1 MDQNVKPKWWR
12 GGLLYILIL
21 LVILAL
27 AFSFL
32 PMTKKASQVDLY
44 TFIDQAKKGNI
55 DTILQDG
62 TTIIGL
68 KDNEKK
74 IQSSFIGSTKE
85 LTDMLQE
92 NGVALGENG
101 IKFNVQSGGFDWR
114 GILISFVPLILFGAL
129 LFFLFR
135 SARKRT

>member
-1 MDQNVKPKWWR
+1 VDQNVKPKWWR
-12 GGLLYILIL
+12 GSIIYVLIL
-21 LVILAL
+21 VAVLAL

-32 PMTKKASQVDLY
+32 PTTKKAREVDLY
-44 TFIDQAKKGNI
+44 TFIDQAKQGEI

-68 KDNEKK
+68 KDDEKK

-85 LTDMLQE
+85 LTDMLKE
-92 NGVALGENG
+92 NGVTLGENG
-101 IKFNVQSGGFDWR
+101 VKFDVQSGGFDW
-114 GILISFVPLILFGAL
+114 GGVLISFIPLLLFGAL

-135 SARKRT
+135 SVRRKS

>member
-1 MDQNVKPKWWR
+1 
-12 GGLLYILIL
+12 
-21 LVILAL
+21 
-27 AFSFL
+27 
-32 PMTKKASQVDLY
+32 MTKKASQVDLY
-44 TFIDQAKKGNI
+44 TFIDQAKKGDI

-74 IQSSFIGSTKE
+74 IKSSFIGSTKE

>member
-1 MDQNVKPKWWR
+1 MDQNVKSKWWR
-12 GGLLYILIL
+12 GSLFYVLIL
-21 LVILAL
+21 VAVLAL

-32 PMTKKASQVDLY
+32 PTTKKAREVDLY
-44 TFIDQAKKGNI
+44 TFIDQARQGEI

-85 LTDMLQE
+85 LTDMLKE
-92 NGVALGENG
+92 NGVTLGENG
-101 IKFNVQSGGFDWR
+101 VKFNVQSGGFDWVAMV
-114 GILISFVPLILFGAL
+114 ITFVPLLLFGTL

-135 SARKRT
+135 SARKKT

>member
-1 MDQNVKPKWWR
+1 MDQNAKPKWWR

-44 TFIDQAKKGNI
+44 TFIDQAKKGDI

-92 NGVALGENG
+92 NGVVLGENG
-101 IKFNVQSGGFDWR
+101 IKFNVQSGGFDWG
-114 GILISFVPLILFGAL
+114 GISVSFVPLILFGAL

-135 SARKRT
+135 SARKKT

>member
-1 MDQNVKPKWWR
+1 VDQNVKPKWWR

>member
-1 MDQNVKPKWWR
+1 MEQNVKPKWWR

-44 TFIDQAKKGNI
+44 TFIDQAKKGDI

-101 IKFNVQSGGFDWR
+101 IKFNVQSCGFDWG
-114 GILISFVPLILFGAL
+114 GILVSFVPLILFGAL